1 MMRTL
6 TIPPLLGRRFQV
18 DFAQARPPVAP
29 LAWILLAIGAIAVS
43 GALLDF
49 APRWIEHERL
59 ARERSDLQARL
70 DRVPG
75 VARSSARAPDAI
87 GLAQARGV
95 LDELDRPW
103 PALLDQFE
111 SIDAPDVHL
120 VQLGVDS
127 RFQTVQLL
135 AEASRLEQVLQY
147 SKQLAGKGPVR
158 SVRLTHHEWRA
169 APGGRIV
176 LADLSATLGPDSQA
190 GKGSR

>member
-1 MMRTL
+1 MRRAPTV
-6 TIPPLLGRRFQV
+6 PELLGRRFQV

-29 LAWILLAIGAIAVS
+29 LAWILLAVGTITLAA
-43 GALLDF
+43 ALAGF

-59 ARERSDLQARL
+59 ARERSQLQARL

-75 VARSSARAPDAI
+75 VARPSARAPDAI
-87 GLAQARGV
+87 GLVQARGV
-95 LDELDRPW
+95 LDQLDRPW

-120 VQLGVDS
+120 VQFVVDA

-135 AEASRLEQVLQY
+135 AEAAQLEQVLRY
-147 SKQLAGKGPVR
+147 SKQLAGRGPVR

-176 LADLSATLGPDSQA
+176 VADLSANLGPDSSA
-190 GKGSR
+190 GKGPR